1 MPGARSW
8 TTDDPTTARTPDR
21 DSASGLSIRVIGEGI
36 FGSHPLP
43 ASGRVV
49 IGRAPDADVRVVE
62 PTISRHHAALHVGS
76 SLQIEDL
83 GSANG
88 THVGERRIA
97 PGELVTIATG
107 QLIEL
112 GSITV
117 VVQPGGAS
125 ERPRRLW
132 PHDYFMIRLGEECE
146 RGTQPRAPFA
156 LVCLRVEGNLDVS
169 GFEASLAGVV
179 RPYDVVGACAAAEYE
194 LLLLNTEAD
203 GARQAVRMIAEA
215 IAARGAQLKSGVAC
229 CPADGTTAPAL
240 LEKAL
245 SALREEPL
253 PPSSVKV
260 APAPHG
266 AMAQL
271 YRVVDRIAAGTIS
284 VLLLGETGVGKEV
297 LAETIHRRSPRA
309 SMPLLRLNC
318 AALSGT
324 LVESELFGHE
334 RGAFTG
340 AAASKL
346 GLLETAEGGTVFLD
360 EVGEL
365 PLTLQVKLLR
375 VLEERSVWRVGAL
388 KPRAIDVRFIA
399 ATNRDLEAEIAAGH
413 FRQDLYFRLN
423 GMTLRIPPLRERTG
437 EIAALAEQFAAE
449 ASQRAERAT
458 PPAISV
464 AALGYLQRYA
474 WPGNI
479 RELRNVIEQAVLL
492 GLDDLEILPGHLPLE
507 TMVPASRPPLTPSP
521 PPPQEAAVASFA
533 APSDADPYATA
544 PRGLLRGEIETLER
558 QQILDALARCGGNQ
572 TQAAKLLGIARGTL
586 VSRLNDYG
594 VRRPRKRS

>member
-8 TTDDPTTARTPDR
+8 TTDDPTTARTPER
-21 DSASGLSIRVIGEGI
+21 GGDSPVVGLSIRVIGEAI

-49 IGRAPDADVRVVE
+49 IGRANDADVRVLD
-62 PTISRHHAALHVGS
+62 PTISRHHAALHVGA

-97 PGELVTIATG
+97 PGELVTITTG
-107 QLIEL
+107 QVVEL

-117 VVQPGGAS
+117 VVQPGGTAD
-125 ERPRRLW
+125 RPRRMW
-132 PHDYFMIRLGEECE
+132 PHDYFMTRLEEECE
-146 RGTQPRAPFA
+146 RSTQPRAPFA
-156 LVCLRVEGNLDVS
+156 LVCLRVEGSLDVPS
-169 GFEASLAGVV
+169 FEAALAGAL
-179 RPYDVVGACAAAEYE
+179 RAYDVVGVCAAGEYE
-194 LLLLNTEAD
+194 LLLLNNDTN
-203 GARQAVRMIAEA
+203 GARQSVRIIAEE

-229 CPADGTTAPAL
+229 CPVDGVTAPAL
-240 LEKAL
+240 FEKAM
-245 SALREEPL
+245 SALREEPC
-253 PPSSVKV
+253 PPSSV
-260 APAPHG
+260 PLERPQQS
-266 AMAQL
+266 AMGQL

-297 LAETIHRRSPRA
+297 LAEAIHRRSPRA

-318 AALSGT
+318 AALSST
-324 LVESELFGHE
+324 LLESELFGHE

-340 AAASKL
+340 AMQSKP
-346 GLLETAEGGTVFLD
+346 GLLETAEAGTVFLD
-360 EVGEL
+360 EIGEL
-365 PLTLQVKLLR
+365 PIVLQVKLLR
-375 VLEERSVWRVGAL
+375 VLEERTVWRVGAL
-388 KPRAIDVRFIA
+388 KPRAINVRFVA
-399 ATNRDLEAEIAAGH
+399 ATNRDLEAEVAAGR

-423 GMTLRIPPLRERTG
+423 GMTLRIPPLRERIG
-437 EIAALAEQFAAE
+437 EIAGLATQFAAE
-449 ASQRAERAT
+449 ACQRAARAEAT
-458 PPAISV
+458 AIS
-464 AALGYLQRYA
+464 AGALAVLRQHA

-492 GLDDLEILPGHLPLE
+492 SLDEPEILPEHLPLD
-507 TMVPASRPPLTPSP
+507 TMIGEPRPAPYLLDTVVSGSSP
-521 PPPQEAAVASFA
+521 PSEG
-533 APSDADPYATA
+533 DPYATA
-544 PRGLLRGEIETLER
+544 PRGQLRGEIETLER